1 VRRQVH
7 GRLCGKALP
16 CNAIPDLTRAAIRIS
31 YNPNR
36 LIVRL
41 PTIGHEIVGNLFEIL
56 HASGTTYPPKYGAS
70 SIMMGGSADV
80 QFRRGVKS
88 PDFSLYDVKEGNP
101 DSSEVYENAVPTI
114 VFEVAYT
121 QSARSVSFEAGR
133 HICLTGGDVLL
144 VVVIEVNHKR
154 GSRPRQ
160 LETVT
165 WSHWEEDVDSYRE
178 CVNEDGDEI
187 NVVHAEREEGED
199 EEEHVLPA
207 ASAFS
212 ALITEADGKLY
223 RIRATRTA
231 RYQVCKHL

>member
-1 VRRQVH
+1 M
-7 GRLCGKALP
+7 ALP
-16 CNAIPDLTRAAIRIS
+16 RNTIPDLTHAVIRIN

-36 LIVRL
+36 LIVRV
-41 PTIGHEIVGNLFEIL
+41 PTIGHEIVGNIFEIL
-56 HASGTTYPPKYGAS
+56 HASGTAYPQKYVAS

-101 DSSEVYENAVPTI
+101 DSSEVYENDVPTI

-121 QSARSVSFEAGR
+121 QSTRDVSFEAGR
-133 HICLTGGDVLL
+133 HICLTGGDILL
-144 VVVIEVNHKR
+144 VVVIDVKHKR
-154 GSRPRQ
+154 GSKPRK
-160 LETVT
+160 LEAVT
-165 WSHWEEDVDSYRE
+165 WSHWEEHVDSYRE
-178 CVNEDGDEI
+178 CMNEEGDEI
-187 NVVHAEREEGED
+187 NVVRAEREAGED

-231 RYQVCKHL
+231 QYQVRKHL